1 MEKRISYDQFQS
13 VKRVAQACNPLM
25 VKRDK
30 LKEKIEALTK
40 EYCDYD
46 TQIASLEAGIKSVIG
61 FRVEELVKKV
71 IEPGIDV
78 NGQPK
83 KTTKYL
89 PTDIVSYDA
98 SKKQY
103 VISLP
108 KETYVPD
115 PEALALEGAKA
126 YAPTEVASDA
136 TSEAVSPVSVSSEV
150 SAHSEESVSS
160 EESDNAET
168 LYPIDEENSSSFFY
182 NE

>member
-98 SKKQY
+98 AKKQY
-103 VISLP
+103 VISIP
-108 KETYVPD
+108 ENTDVPD
-115 PEALALEGAKA
+115 SEAPAIEGDCAYTGAVADTSSESSEGA
-126 YAPTEVASDA
+126 AS
-136 TSEAVSPVSVSSEV
+136 
-150 SAHSEESVSS
+150 SEESVSS
-160 EESDNAET
+160 EETDHAEEF
-168 LYPIDEENSSSFFY
+168 YPADDSSSHLFD